1 MSDSFDLQRFVDAQA
16 AVYRQVIEE
25 LSHGLKRTHWMWFTF
40 PQITGLGFS
49 AMAQRF
55 AIGSRAEAVAYLEH
69 DLLGPRL
76 LECTG
81 LVLAAS
87 EKTITDI
94 LGSPDDMKFRSCMTL
109 FDVVSQ
115 QRDLRR
121 SHRRLLPGRKGPR
134 DIRNTAKVRPRI
146 TRPSE
151 APGTPLSPGCSQL
164 RTKEM
169 VQSCHFR
176 KLPPARTERLCGKP
190 SSRSSILASPRGSPI
205 SWGNRSN

>member
-1 MSDSFDLQRFVDAQA
+1 
-16 AVYRQVIEE
+16 
-25 LSHGLKRTHWMWFTF
+25 MWFIF
-40 PQITGLGFS
+40 PQIAGLGFS

-94 LGSPDDMKFRSCMTL
+94 LGSPDDTKFRSCMTL

-115 QRDLRR
+115 Q
-121 SHRRLLPGRKGPR
+121 G
-134 DIRNTAKVRPRI
+134 IFA
-146 TRPSE
+146 E
-151 APGTPLSPGCSQL
+151 AIAAFYPD
-164 RTKEM
+164 
-169 VQSCHFR
+169 
-176 KLPPARTERLCGKP
+176 GKD
-190 SSRSSILASPRGSPI
+190 RATLEILQKFGHA
-205 SWGNRSN
+205 